1 MAFDSSTR
9 EHIVSVAESLTPDV
23 LAKVRKML
31 ADLKLDGWLLFDF
44 HGMNPVATRVLG
56 VGGLATRRL
65 FVLLPAS
72 GRPIAVAHAI
82 EQHRVAGLPGEVR
95 TYAAWRQLEEQ
106 LSRLVSGKRLA
117 MEYSAMDAVPYL
129 DRVPAGVV
137 ELVRAA
143 GATVVSS
150 SELVTALA
158 ARWTPQ
164 ELDNHRR
171 AARLVKEIAL
181 AAFERVRTWFAEGQ
195 QPTEQGL
202 QRWVME
208 AFERAGL
215 RTNEPPI
222 VGSGAHA
229 ANPHHD
235 PMGQADTIIATGQVL
250 LLDLWAGTEIDTV
263 YADQT
268 WMAFVGGAPPT
279 EVAHVFDVVRDARD
293 HTVAMLTDR
302 WREGWSVTGAE
313 LDDAARKVITT
324 AGFGDYF
331 VHRTGHS
338 IDRELHGSG
347 PHLDNYETHDD
358 RKLLAGVGFS
368 VEPGIYLPGRFGV
381 RSEINVYLRD
391 DGPEVTPEG
400 PQQEMVRIAVA
411 L

>member
-1 MAFDSSTR
+1 VALDRPIR
-9 EHIVSVAESLTPDV
+9 ECIVSVAESLTPDV

-31 ADLKLDGWLLFDF
+31 AELRLDGWLLFDF

-65 FVLLPAS
+65 FVLLPAA

-95 TYAAWRQLEEQ
+95 TYAAWRQLEDQ
-106 LSRLVSGKRLA
+106 LTRLVSGKRLA
-117 MEYSAMDAVPYL
+117 MEYSAKDAVPYL
-129 DRVPAGVV
+129 DRVPAGVI
-137 ELVRAA
+137 ELVRAS
-143 GATVVSS
+143 GAEVASS

-164 ELDNHRR
+164 ELDNHRH
-171 AARLVKEIAL
+171 AARLVKEVAL
-181 AAFERVRTWFAEGQ
+181 AAFERVRTWYAGHE

-208 AFERAGL
+208 AFEQAGL
-215 RTNEPPI
+215 RTNEAPI
-222 VGSGAHA
+222 VASGEHA

-235 PMGQADTIIATGQVL
+235 PMGQSDTILAEGQVL

-268 WMAFVGGAPPT
+268 WMAFIGGAPPT

-293 HTVAMLTDR
+293 RAVAVLTDR

-313 LDDAARKVITT
+313 LDDATRKVITA
-324 AGFGDYF
+324 AGYGEYF

-358 RKLLAGVGFS
+358 RKLMAGVGFS
-368 VEPGIYLPGRFGV
+368 IEPGIYLPGRFGV

-391 DGPEVTPEG
+391 DGPEVTPDG
-400 PQQEMVRIAVA
+400 PQQQLVTIAVG
-411 L
+411 

>member
-1 MAFDSSTR
+1 
-9 EHIVSVAESLTPDV
+9 VSVAENLTPEV
-23 LAKVRKML
+23 LASIRKML
-31 ADLKLDGWLLFDF
+31 GELKLDGWLLFDF

-56 VGGLATRRL
+56 IGGLATRRL
-65 FVLLPAS
+65 FVLLPAA

-117 MEYSAMDAVPYL
+117 MEYSVKDAVPYL

-137 ELVRAA
+137 ELIRAA
-143 GATVVSS
+143 GAEVVSS
-150 SELVTALA
+150 SGLVTALA
-158 ARWTPQ
+158 ARWTPR
-164 ELDNHRR
+164 ELENHRH
-171 AARLVKEIAL
+171 AARLVKDIAL
-181 AAFERVRTWFAEGQ
+181 AAFERVRTWYAAGQ

-208 AFERAGL
+208 AFEQAGL
-215 RTNEPPI
+215 KTNEPPI
-222 VGSGAHA
+222 VASGAHA
-229 ANPHHD
+229 ANPHYD
-235 PMGQADTIIATGQVL
+235 PTAGPDTVLAAGQVL

-268 WMAFVGGAPPT
+268 WMAFVGGEVPS

-293 HTVAMLTDR
+293 RTVAVLADR
-302 WREGWSVTGAE
+302 WREGFSVTGAE
-313 LDDAARKVITT
+313 LDDVARKVITT
-324 AGFGDYF
+324 AGFGDSF

-338 IDRELHGSG
+338 IDKELHGSG

-358 RKLLAGVGFS
+358 RKLMPGVGFS
-368 VEPGIYLPGRFGV
+368 VEPGVYLTGRFGV

-391 DGPEVTPEG
+391 DGPEVTPDG
-400 PQQEMVRIAVA
+400 PQQQIVRIPVA
-411 L
+411 G